1 MDENKLINANKNDNS
16 IKIMIAVICV
26 LVLLII
32 GLCLYLFVFS
42 KIGSGTDDPDI
53 ESALESDLSVPG
65 HDHSGDIV
73 SDTEE
78 YSFAENSV
86 EESYPSSATEPVSE
100 PASATESNTEPVS
113 QDISAPDVSTGPEEE
128 PEHGWVINHL
138 GYTYLYKGF
147 GFEQFTFSDNIFKK
161 YTAALDK
168 VKALTG
174 SKKVYHI
181 LVPTHCEF
189 FTIPRS
195 VKEEDDFYCTNQRE
209 SMNKVFNAVK
219 DKMINVDVYNTLYEH
234 YDEYLYFNTDPN
246 YTHKAAYYVYLEYC
260 KSANITPVAA
270 GTYQEVVLNEQ
281 FLGKFFT
288 ATGSERVMNNA
299 DRFTYFD
306 IDSVYS
312 ATEKVYRGSGV
323 VNRRGVIFADTGTY
337 NYYTFLGE
345 EAKKIE
351 ITSTSASSGSILV
364 IGDSS
369 ASAFCTFLIPHYQ
382 KITFINSGLYK
393 ESIADLLSGS
403 EYDAVVLI
411 HYNTTAGRLLYS
423 DLERLTAKGND

>member
-42 KIGSGTDDPDI
+42 KNSDQQPEGSEPDT
-53 ESALESDLSVPG
+53 AASVPAT
-65 HDHSGDIV
+65 
-73 SDTEE
+73 DTSVPSVIDNSAE
-78 YSFAENSV
+78 YSVPEN
-86 EESYPSSATEPVSE
+86 EESSYASVSEETSYPVNESE
-100 PASATESNTEPVS
+100 PAAVS
-113 QDISAPDVSTGPEEE
+113 QEISAPAESSGPEEE
-128 PEHGWVINHL
+128 PEHRWVINHL
-138 GYTYLYKGF
+138 GYTYLYQGY
-147 GFEQFTFSDNIFKK
+147 GFEQFTFSSNILGK
-161 YTAALDK
+161 YTAAVNAIKDL
-168 VKALTG
+168 AG
-174 SKKVYHI
+174 AKKTYQI
-181 LVPTHCEF
+181 LVPTNCEF
-189 FTIPRS
+189 FGIPNA
-195 VKEEDDFYCTNQRE
+195 VKTEDDFYCASQRTF
-209 SMNKVFNAVK
+209 M
-219 DKMINVDVYNTLYEH
+219 DKAFSSVDKSIVNVDVYETLELH

-246 YTHKAAYYVYLEYC
+246 YTHKAAYYVYLEFC
-260 KSANITPVAA
+260 KSANLTPVAA

-299 DRFTYFD
+299 DKFTYYD

-312 ATEKVYRGSGV
+312 ATEKVYRGSGE

-337 NYYTFLGE
+337 NYYAFLGE

-351 ITSTSASSGSILV
+351 ITSTGASSGSILV

-393 ESIADLLSGS
+393 DSIADLLSGS
-403 EYDAVVLI
+403 EFDSVVLI

-423 DLERLTAKGND
+423 DLERLTANGND